1 MQKARKYNSG
11 EKKRLRSDT
20 NNTIICTKG
29 HCNHMPYS
37 QEGSGQEVEKKNRKK
52 QEIEHLC

>member
-20 NNTIICTKG
+20 NNTIIYTKG

-37 QEGSGQEVEKKNRKK
+37 QEGSGQEVEEKK
-52 QEIEHLC
+52 QEKIGN